1 MDIEKILLPNG
12 NEFIIKGDSLTAQL
26 LDAELDVFE
35 VSFNFDMCVEINT
48 TNLNHLTLTLD
59 NLETLQELTIEA
71 ELYLEQKFKD

>member
-35 VSFNFDMCVEINT
+35 VSFNYDMCVEINT
-48 TNLNHLTLTLD
+48 KNLNHLKLTLY
-59 NLETLQELTIEA
+59 NLGMLQELIIKA
-71 ELYLEQKFKD
+71 ELYFEKKFKD